1 MSEVYNFKPLSEVDS
16 LNEPTSATNIL
27 AVDGGKVKQIPAS
40 AIGGGGAGNFIV
52 NVAVAADDFSVSAD
66 KTFVEMEAAI
76 ESGALPVA
84 AVDLSAV
91 GVGFVY
97 CLVTM
102 HVPGEGIIFL
112 PNTGEGNMPLICS
125 ADDTWQV
132 GLGE

>member
-52 NVAVAADDFSVSAD
+52 NVAVAADGFSVSAD

-84 AVDLSAV
+84 AVDFSAV

-97 CLVTM
+97 CLVAM
-102 HVPGEGIIFL
+102 RVPGEGIIFL
-112 PNTGEGNMPLICS
+112 PNTVDGNMPLICS
-125 ADDTWQV
+125 ADDTWQI